1 MSPGG
6 SCGMPQRADG
16 PPLPAA
22 QRAAIA
28 KMFAH
33 DFRNPISALSA
44 NVSYLQAETEEVSA
58 DVRGAIED
66 CALSLGLLR
75 HLVDNFV
82 LIARLEAGEHVEP
95 SPLPLRQ
102 FADAV
107 VRSSRELLSK
117 SEVELRLEGEVPD
130 AICTFELPY
139 ATLVLKNL
147 LLASAAHAVGTG
159 GEVTLRVTAD
169 RGRVRFAVRDTGAVV
184 DEAHRGSLFT
194 LDLQLQAKA
203 LPGVRYSRGFG
214 LYAAGLGAA
223 FLGGEISVGVEG
235 GLSEFAAILPMEAAS
250 AHRPG

>member
-1 MSPGG
+1 
-6 SCGMPQRADG
+6 MPRRDDG
-16 PPLPAA
+16 PQDPGAR
-22 QRAAIA
+22 RAEIV

-44 NVSYLQAETEEVSA
+44 NVSYLQAEMEETTP
-58 DVRGAIED
+58 DVRGAIDD
-66 CALSLGLLR
+66 CALSLGVLR

-95 SPLPLRQ
+95 TPLPLRQ
-102 FADAV
+102 FVNAV
-107 VRSSRELLSK
+107 LQSSRELVSTT
-117 SEVELRLEGEVPD
+117 EVALRLEGEVPD

-159 GEVTLRVTAD
+159 GVVTLRVTAD
-169 RGRVRFAVRDTGAVV
+169 RGRVRLSVSDAGPIV
-184 DEAHRGSLFT
+184 DEAHRSSLLT
-194 LDLQLQAKA
+194 LDLQLRAKA

-214 LYAAGLGAA
+214 LYAVGLGAA
-223 FLGGEISVGVEG
+223 FLGGETSVGVRD
-235 GLSEFAAILPMEAAS
+235 GLTELAAILPMEAAS